1 MKFNSLKLKNSYAL
15 ITGATSGIGLEISR
29 ELAKLNYSLILV
41 ARRKNKLKEICQE
54 LKNKFNIKT
63 DFYATDLE
71 DPKSP
76 EKLYNFCK
84 EKNYFIDLLVNNA
97 GYALPDSFHKTPL
110 EAEEKFLRVLGIAVV
125 ALTKLFINDMINKR
139 KGKIMMISSVAA
151 YTPPSTI
158 QVLYGPIKT
167 FINRFSEGLNLSY
180 NHIGITS
187 TAVCPGYTV
196 TNFHTA
202 SGVQDEMDRVP
213 SFMKK
218 SATRIAKE
226 AVKATLIGKKT
237 CVPTFTYKLIV
248 FLIKILPKSLFWIFS
263 KNWHLEGMTEIIFH
277 Q

>member
-54 LKNKFNIKT
+54 LKNKFNVKT
-63 DFYATDLE
+63 DFYAADLE

-125 ALTKLFINDMINKR
+125 ALTKLFINDMINER

-263 KNWHLEGMTEIIFH
+263 KKLAPGRYD
-277 Q
+277 